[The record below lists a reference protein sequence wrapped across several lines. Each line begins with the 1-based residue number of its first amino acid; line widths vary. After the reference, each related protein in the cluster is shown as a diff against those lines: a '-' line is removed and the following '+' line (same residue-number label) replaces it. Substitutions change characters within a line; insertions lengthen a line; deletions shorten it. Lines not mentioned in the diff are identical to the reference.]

1 MPKISGIKIYP
12 DYRGKNIFQK
22 LKNKAFKK
30 IFKFVGGINENFHY
44 LMDTELWHRFAKYG
58 FKYERLDH
66 FVWALRLHSLAKTS
80 AHNFT
85 VNHPS
90 LALINNEAE
99 QIRLLYFPD
108 FCLFHL
114 I

>member
-1 MPKISGIKIYP
+1 
-12 DYRGKNIFQK
+12 
-22 LKNKAFKK
+22 
-30 IFKFVGGINENFHY
+30 
-44 LMDTELWHRFAKYG
+44 MDTELWHRFAKYG

-108 FCLFHL
+108 FKNTISFLFCRFFNKL
-114 I
+114 KNRAKIKSIVYTMSRKINMLL